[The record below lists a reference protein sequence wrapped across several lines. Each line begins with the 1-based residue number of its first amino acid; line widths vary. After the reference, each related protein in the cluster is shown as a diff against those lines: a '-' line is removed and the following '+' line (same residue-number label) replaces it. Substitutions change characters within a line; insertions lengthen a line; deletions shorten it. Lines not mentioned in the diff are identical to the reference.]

1 MADLTVYAMLRSMRM
16 DEIPGAA
23 RLLAARPLLLA
34 FMRRVE
40 EATGG

>member
-1 MADLTVYAMLRSMRM
+1 M
-16 DEIPGAA
+16 DQIPGAA
-23 RLLAARPLLLA
+23 RLLAQREALLA

>member
-1 MADLTVYAMLRSMRM
+1 MLFVMRL
-16 DEIPGAA
+16 DSIPGAA
-23 RLLAARPLLLA
+23 RLLSERPSLVE